1 MTLLG
6 TLISNRHQR
15 ALEKATRWLEHRKET
30 YASLMG
36 AARSIR
42 VAFGAWMEQG
52 GAEPAKRMD
61 LGIKE
66 LNHAHEQTVIV
77 GSQSTFE
84 AAQASARLVRGCR
97 HLSAATVLGPS
108 SLPSSLSSRSTT
120 SVDRV
125 GGPKGQGYTGRFVFC
140 GGSRDLVPC
149 RLHPHHAAF
158 VDDRSGQ
165 CGAGS
170 SWPSSSPRRP
180 HRSASASMGRR
191 AQRSSRGFL
200 FPCCISMD

>member
-1 MTLLG
+1 MPYPVGLRESWEPVMGDFLHDAGLVIVGGLMTLLG

-61 LGIKE
+61 LGIQE

-84 AAQASARLVRGCR
+84 AAQHLRDWCEDAAIYRPQRYSDLHLSLHLSQAAPLRQSIESADRRDRGTPGGSSSVGGAATWFPVDYIHTMR
-97 HLSAATVLGPS
+97 HL
-108 SLPSSLSSRSTT
+108 
-120 SVDRV
+120 
-125 GGPKGQGYTGRFVFC
+125 
-140 GGSRDLVPC
+140 
-149 RLHPHHAAF
+149 
-158 VDDRSGQ
+158 
-165 CGAGS
+165 
-170 SWPSSSPRRP
+170 
-180 HRSASASMGRR
+180 
-191 AQRSSRGFL
+191 
-200 FPCCISMD
+200 